1 MKYLFSIIPIL
12 LLTVF
17 SCVKREK
24 EKSFYEQ
31 FPGYLNPILAESSAC
46 SAATDADPANAYPC
60 YLKSEDPIFY
70 RYDTN
75 VFIDPSTTSVPQGT
89 PIGCRCRLD
98 SQSVG
103 YSILAF
109 QTTAD
114 FPNHGFHP
122 ESSKYTSADYPNSYI
137 NSFVSGNVVL
147 CLDQNVSCGGKKVY
161 QKLLI
166 Q

>member
-46 SAATDADPANAYPC
+46 SAATDAYPANAYPC

-98 SQSVG
+98 SQIKSHTFNV
-103 YSILAF
+103 F
-109 QTTAD
+109 QSA
-114 FPNHGFHP
+114 
-122 ESSKYTSADYPNSYI
+122 ADYPNQPKYPDQSQFI
-137 NSFVSGNVVL
+137 IADSPNS
-147 CLDQNVSCGGKKVY
+147 
-161 QKLLI
+161 
-166 Q
+166 